1 MNIEWSSQAN
11 ADAIAIIEYISKDN
25 PSSALALIQEIDDQL
40 AKLIEFPEMGRVVP
54 ELNSTLARELI
65 VEENYRVIYT
75 FTTNKILVASIRH
88 VKRKPLENDL

>member
-25 PSSALALIQEIDDQL
+25 PSSAIALVQEIDDQL

-65 VEENYRVIYT
+65 IKENYRVIYT
-75 FTTNKILVASIRH
+75 ITTNKILVAH
-88 VKRKPLENDL
+88 VKRKPLDNDL